1 MQEISGVAYSEG
13 QVEAFRFGVP
23 WADVSLKAKPCPHF
37 SAERCGPVGR
47 GLKGGR
53 YCPIPPDW
61 QGDGITWGGVEFL
74 PDGIGRLMVRS
85 SKTDQTGEGTVLYL
99 GPVVVNSL
107 GHISP
112 PEAKDENKVLGLSAR
127 RLSRRIFAA
136 ARAAGISGDFTSITT
151 TVYLERPL
159 LRRSCI

>member
-1 MQEISGVAYSEG
+1 MQEIPGVAYSEG

-47 GLKGGR
+47 GHKGGR

-74 PDGIGRLMVRS
+74 SDGIGRLMVRS

-112 PEAKDENKVLGLSAR
+112 PEAKDENKVLGLSAL

-151 TVYLERPL
+151 TVEVIR
-159 LRRSCI
+159 